1 MPKAVLDV
9 KVRYLRQ
16 GLCEEYLRDLSLS
29 EYLYQPEPTG
39 LPRLIE
45 RDYVRD
51 EFFDWARIVFEEN
64 GFDPESVNLRYAS
77 IDVRLQPISDSG
89 RTFSFPFM
97 INSAFTYKGLNI
109 HGPFVAGHQAG
120 LSMVQPISEI
130 KYARFNLPPRFDGLF
145 TSDHQTTVI
154 AGSVHGIVAADG
166 VDGLVAALPDRGRDP
181 GTFQRSNIARLLMG
195 GHITDA
201 ARGRDA
207 GGIWPGNPLRGR
219 PFKITPRVYTKNPSL
234 YSNDFTYF
242 SFLGDDLRSELLF
255 DAEFLR
261 LLDVIRRLGPSYKA
275 NRPDFSEGL
284 LFNPNRNM
292 KFITELL
299 RRSTL

>member
-9 KVRYLRQ
+9 RVRYLQQ
-16 GLCEEYLRDLSLS
+16 GLREEYLRSLRLS
-29 EYLYQPEPTG
+29 EYLYQDEPAG

-45 RDYVRD
+45 RDYIRD
-51 EFFDWARIVFEEN
+51 EFFDWAGIVFEEN
-64 GFDPESVNLRYAS
+64 GFDPESINLRYAS
-77 IDVRLQPISDSG
+77 IDVKLQPIRESG
-89 RTFSFPFM
+89 RMFSFPFM
-97 INSAFTYKGLNI
+97 INSAFTYRGLNF

-145 TSDHQTTVI
+145 TSDHQTSVI
-154 AGSVHGIVAADG
+154 AGSVQGIIAAHG
-166 VDGLVAALPDRGRDP
+166 VDGLIAALPDRGRDP
-181 GTFQRSNIARLLMG
+181 ATFQQSNIARLLMG

-201 ARGRDA
+201 ARGREF
-207 GGIWPGNPLRGR
+207 GTVWPGNPLRGR
-219 PFKITPRVYTKNPSL
+219 PFKITPRVHTKNPSL

-242 SFLGDDLRSELLF
+242 SFLGEDLHKELLC

>member
-1 MPKAVLDV
+1 MPKAVLNV
-9 KVRYLRQ
+9 KVRYLPP
-16 GLCEEYLRDLSLS
+16 GLREEYLWSPSLS
-29 EYLYQPEPTG
+29 EYLYQDEPMG
-39 LPRLIE
+39 IPRLIE
-45 RDYVRD
+45 RDYVRS

-64 GFDPESVNLRYAS
+64 GFDPDSVNLRYAS
-77 IDVRLQPISDSG
+77 IDVKLQPIRESG
-89 RTFSFPFM
+89 RIFSFPFM
-97 INSAFTYKGLNI
+97 INSAFTYKGLNF

-120 LSMVQPISEI
+120 LSMVQPLSEI

-145 TSDHQTTVI
+145 TSDHQTSVI
-154 AGSVHGIVAADG
+154 AGSVHGIIAAHG
-166 VDGLVAALPDRGRDP
+166 VDGLIAALPDRGRDP
-181 GTFQRSNIARLLMG
+181 GTFQQSNIARLLMG

-201 ARGRDA
+201 AHGREF
-207 GGIWPGNPLRGR
+207 GTVWPGNPLRGQ
-219 PFKITPRVYTKNPSL
+219 PFKITSQVYTGKPSL
-234 YSNDFTYF
+234 YANDFTYF
-242 SFLGDDLRSELLF
+242 SFLSDNLHNELLR